1 MLTSQNRITM
11 RQIYLFIYL
20 FIYLQKLI
28 MIRNM
33 RLKFS
38 ITILYSNANKN
49 MYMLIKVDLHHKKV
63 KGHKMK
69 QSNYFHSKLKT
80 KNVCA

>member
-1 MLTSQNRITM
+1 MLTSRNRITM

-28 MIRNM
+28 IIRNM

-49 MYMLIKVDLHHKKV
+49 MYMLSKSTYTIK
-63 KGHKMK
+63 
-69 QSNYFHSKLKT
+69 KLKVI
-80 KNVCA
+80 K